1 MKRLL
6 ALFIMLAVLG
16 MCAPSYGYIL
26 IYKAQIYGKALD
38 LDNTSIEYGKVKAYV
53 VVAIGDGEPVPKSA
67 EIVTDG
73 CDGIL
78 AAEVIFYDRYSGP
91 KFYYVDSPDMQLIT
105 PAEDCAAITI
115 NEYDNDYQCNLV
127 GKLKPANIGLEG
139 KRYVAKALAGSMLM
153 DGTFF
158 DMADIIGAATVT
170 ATLETKLTKMA
181 NTVDVESEQE
191 AFGLMMDAIIGGL
204 EAKGFRDL
212 SD

>member
-53 VVAIGDGEPVPKSA
+53 VVAIADGEPVPKLA
-67 EIVTDG
+67 EIADG

-78 AAEVIFYDRYSGP
+78 HAEVIFYDRYKGP
-91 KFYYVDSPDMQLIT
+91 KFYAVDDPYMQLIT

-115 NEYDNDYQCNLV
+115 NEYDNNYQCNMV
-127 GKLKPANIGLEG
+127 GKLKPTNIGLEG
-139 KRYVAKALAGSMLM
+139 KKYVAKELAGSMLM
-153 DGTFF
+153 NGTFF
-158 DMADIIGAATVT
+158 DLTDIIGAATVT
-170 ATLETKLTKMA
+170 ATLDTKLTKSA
-181 NTVDVESEQE
+181 NTLDVESEVE
-191 AFGLMMDAIIGGL
+191 AFGLTMDTIIGGL
-204 EAKGFRDL
+204 EAKGFCDL